1 MGLSE
6 HSKDIIAGTTGGIAQ
21 VLVGQPFDIVKVRVQ
36 TSPQGMYSGV
46 VDCVT
51 KTFKNEGPFAF
62 YKVRTPLLYN
72 MLTSRVRSCRFWVS
86 APASPCSSRRS
97 AR

>member
-36 TSPQGMYSGV
+36 TSPPGMYSGV
-46 VDCVT
+46 GDCVL

-62 YKVRTPLLYN
+62 YKVCTLFPYN
-72 MLTSRVRSCRFWVS
+72 ILTYRVR
-86 APASPCSSRRS
+86 
-97 AR
+97 